1 MSKII
6 LLRHG
11 QSEWNLKNLFTGWTD
26 VALTEQGREE
36 ARRAG
41 EKIKN
46 AGLEPRYYFTSYL
59 KRAIDT
65 LHIAAAA
72 MDREYVPETKDWHLN
87 ERHYGAL
94 QGLDKAVTAAK
105 YGDEQVHQWRRSYD
119 VAPPAIEPTDDRY
132 PGKDPKYAMLSPDE
146 LPLAESLKD
155 TIERVRPCWE
165 EFIAPA
171 LRLYGTVLVAAHGNS
186 LRALVMMMRHLMP
199 DEVLKLEIPTGEPQV
214 FELDENLSPISSH
227 YL

>member
-1 MSKII
+1 
-6 LLRHG
+6 
-11 QSEWNLKNLFTGWTD
+11 
-26 VALTEQGREE
+26 
-36 ARRAG
+36 
-41 EKIKN
+41 
-46 AGLEPRYYFTSYL
+46 
-59 KRAIDT
+59 
-65 LHIAAAA
+65 

-119 VAPPAIEPTDDRY
+119 VVPPALEPTDDRY

-186 LRALVMMMRHLMP
+186 LRALVMMMRHLTP